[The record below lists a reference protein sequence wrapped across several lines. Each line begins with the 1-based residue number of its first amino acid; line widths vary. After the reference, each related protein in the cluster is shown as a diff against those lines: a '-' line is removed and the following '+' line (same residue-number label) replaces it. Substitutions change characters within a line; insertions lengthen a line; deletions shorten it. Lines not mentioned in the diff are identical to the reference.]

1 MQRVLA
7 AYRSGRLI
15 GVLHSDGGL
24 EDVFRR
30 CAALDSASGLRQDE
44 WVDDAAL
51 AQPAAALA
59 LAQPAAALA
68 AAAAAAAAAL
78 ALALA
83 LAAAAAAAA
92 LPDTRATA

>member
-7 AYRSGRLI
+7 AYSFGQHN
-15 GVLHSDGGL
+15 VLHSDGGL
-24 EDVFRR
+24 QDVVRR
-30 CAALDSASGLRQDE
+30 RAELDSASGLRQDE

-51 AQPAAALA
+51 AQPAAAALA
-59 LAQPAAALA
+59 LAQP
-68 AAAAAAAAAL
+68 AAAL

-92 LPDTRATA
+92 AAALPDTRAAA

>member
-7 AYRSGRLI
+7 AYSFGQH

-30 CAALDSASGLRQDE
+30 CAALVSASGLRQDE

-51 AQPAAALA
+51 AQPAAAALA

-68 AAAAAAAAAL
+68 AAAAAAAL
-78 ALALA
+78 ALSLA
-83 LAAAAAAAA
+83 AAAAAAAAA
-92 LPDTRATA
+92 LPDTRAAA